1 MQDGRGEVR
10 IVSVT
15 FRLIRAVRIHLEQ
28 ALREDL
34 TAIVVLPS
42 RVKHTSVIADGRIIR
57 MHLIKRQSPQV
68 PAVPVT
74 RVETADLG
82 IETVHN
88 LDAARRVEDQ
98 VAVRQIGT
106 FVIREPQPERQ
117 LLKCLVNTN
126 DGH

>member
-10 IVSVT
+10 IESVT

-68 PAVPVT
+68 LAVPVT
-74 RVETADLG
+74 RVTW
-82 IETVHN
+82 TQ
-88 LDAARRVEDQ
+88 RVE
-98 VAVRQIGT
+98 
-106 FVIREPQPERQ
+106 
-117 LLKCLVNTN
+117 LKTRSPS
-126 DGH
+126 GR